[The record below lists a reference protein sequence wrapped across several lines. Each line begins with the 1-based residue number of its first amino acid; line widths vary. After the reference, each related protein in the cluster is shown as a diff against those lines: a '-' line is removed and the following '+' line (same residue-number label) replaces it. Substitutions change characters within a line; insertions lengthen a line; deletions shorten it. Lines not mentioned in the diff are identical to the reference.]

1 MIQKLELLVDVVKP
15 NKSHSPPT
23 FPTPFVNLALLS
35 GSSAPKITLT
45 TSWFVRLLKVCSGR
59 SMISQTGRGLPNC
72 SWNNFCK
79 KQECIPV
86 GCVPSASHPTG
97 PGGCLPDPPSPHF
110 PFLPHPLPRGQTNT
124 FENITLPQTS
134 FAARK
139 NPATHENEEIGPR
152 RGCVWMTHLD
162 PPMGYLCTK
171 Y

>member
-1 MIQKLELLVDVVKP
+1 MICATSEGLQWQIHDFSDGEKAAKL
-15 NKSHSPPT
+15 S
-23 FPTPFVNLALLS
+23 
-35 GSSAPKITLT
+35 
-45 TSWFVRLLKVCSGR
+45 
-59 SMISQTGRGLPNC
+59 C
-72 SWNNFCK
+72 SWNNFCE

-86 GCVPSASHPTG
+86 GYVPSVSHPTG

-110 PFLPHPLPRGQTNT
+110 PFSPHPLPRGQTNT

-152 RGCVWMTHLD
+152 RGCIWMTHLD